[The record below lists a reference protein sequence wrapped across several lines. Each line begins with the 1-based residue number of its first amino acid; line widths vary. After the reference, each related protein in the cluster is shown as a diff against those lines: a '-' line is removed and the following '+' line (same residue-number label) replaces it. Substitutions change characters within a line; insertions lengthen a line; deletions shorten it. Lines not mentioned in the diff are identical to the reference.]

1 MGEICYN
8 FPLPF
13 SRNDTNIK
21 TSLTPRRLDLEKDYS
36 ASKIR
41 PKDASTQCE
50 TGASLLMCN
59 TLKQPAKWT
68 HVKAAGSQV
77 EVTALWSKAFCSHRH
92 SASTPPSQLL
102 FFILLLLSL
111 FIYSFFFTSVHL
123 RWKQTKKLLWIGTLF
138 ILFICLGLLHLQF
151 VSHQLP
157 FLFSLPSLYL
167 FIFSSLSIILKTSC
181 WAQNM
186 LHSLH
191 PDTQEVLWGSCWGGP
206 VGRWSRPSS
215 IPSICTGTFEI
226 RMCDSICLLFFY
238 VLKYCSM

>member
-1 MGEICYN
+1 MGEMCSN

-21 TSLTPRRLDLEKDYS
+21 TSLTLKEDYS

-111 FIYSFFFTSVHL
+111 FFFHQYIWDGSRL
-123 RWKQTKKLLWIGTLF
+123 RSCCELAL
-138 ILFICLGLLHLQF
+138 C
-151 VSHQLP
+151 
-157 FLFSLPSLYL
+157 LFSLFVLASCIYSLFLTNCPSFSL
-167 FIFSSLSIILKTSC
+167 FPFFLCVSSYSPLSASFSRLPAGLKTCS
-181 WAQNM
+181 M
-186 LHSLH
+186 
-191 PDTQEVLWGSCWGGP
+191 PDAREVLWASCWGGP

-226 RMCDSICLLFFY
+226 RMCDSICILFFY
-238 VLKYCSM
+238 VFMYCAM

>member
-1 MGEICYN
+1 MGEMCYN

-21 TSLTPRRLDLEKDYS
+21 TSLTPRRLDLEKDYN

-77 EVTALWSKAFCSHRH
+77 EVTVLWSKAFCSHRH
-92 SASTPPSQLL
+92 SASTPPLNSFSSSSSSSLY
-102 FFILLLLSL
+102 L
-111 FIYSFFFTSVHL
+111 FIFFFFTSVHL

-157 FLFSLPSLYL
+157 LLFSLPSLYL
-167 FIFSSLSIILKTSC
+167 FIFSSLSFILKTSC

-191 PDTQEVLWGSCWGGP
+191 PDTQEVLWGSCWGCP

-238 VLKYCSM
+238 VLMYCSM